1 MSKIQ
6 DLLCDEA
13 SLKGIYVQYVE
24 FMAVT
29 HNIKQVGY
37 AQSVPQP

>member
-6 DLLCDEA
+6 DLLCAEA

-29 HNIKQVGY
+29 RDIKQVCC
-37 AQSVPQP
+37 AQSVPQL

>member
-13 SLKGIYVQYVE
+13 SLKGVCVE
-24 FMAVT
+24 FMAVI
-29 HNIKQVGY
+29 HDIKQVCY
-37 AQSVPQP
+37 AQSVPQL